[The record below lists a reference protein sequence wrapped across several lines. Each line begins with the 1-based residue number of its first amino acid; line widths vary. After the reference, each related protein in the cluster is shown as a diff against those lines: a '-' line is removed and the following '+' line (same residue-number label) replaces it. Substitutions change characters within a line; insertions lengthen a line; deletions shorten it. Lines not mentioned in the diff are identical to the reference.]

1 MVGTGTII
9 DPIISTLCA
18 YMAAACDRTL
28 SDEVSEKG
36 KHHLLDTV
44 AAMVSGARL
53 VPGEMAIKY
62 IATLGGPD
70 EAQVIGTNIRTSVIN
85 AAIANGMM
93 AHADETDDSHLRARA
108 HIGCS
113 VVPAALAMAEK
124 KGRSGDALL
133 RAMVLGYD
141 IGARFNLA
149 LNLGP
154 ISSYSLC
161 THSHGPGF
169 GAAAAAAALAGLN
182 GANMVN
188 VISLAA
194 EQASGLKTYMRDQ
207 DHIGKAFVFGG
218 MPARNGV
225 TAAHMVDTGFT
236 CVPDDITG
244 KDGYLIAFGQDAK
257 PEELSLELGTR
268 FEVMDTNIKKWS
280 VGSPIQA
287 ALDSLE
293 DLIREHGITAGDVSA
308 ITARLP
314 DDRAFI
320 VDDRE
325 MPDIN
330 LQHLIAV
337 MLLDGGL
344 TFASSHDEDRMT
356 DPDVLALKKKITL
369 VPETFL
375 TDARPERQAII
386 EITLPDGQQLEK
398 RTYAVRGTPENPM
411 EAREVIEK
419 AEGLMAPILGS
430 DTTKTVIDTIT
441 AIEKLDDTRVLAR
454 FFATA

>member
-1 MVGTGTII
+1 MAGTGTTT
-9 DPIISTLCA
+9 DPIISALCA
-18 YMAAACDRTL
+18 YMASACDRPLTP
-28 SDEVSEKG
+28 EVAEKG

-53 VPGEMAIKY
+53 GPGEMAIKY
-62 IATLGGPD
+62 VTTLGGPD

-124 KGRSGDALL
+124 KGRNGAALL

-182 GANMVN
+182 AADMIN

-244 KDGYLIAFGQDAK
+244 KDGYLMAFGQDAK
-257 PEELSLELGTR
+257 SEELSLELGTR

-293 DLIREHGITAGDVSA
+293 DLIREHGITADDVSA

-344 TFASSHDEDRMT
+344 TFASSHDEARMT
-356 DPDVLALKKKITL
+356 DPTVVGLKKKITL
-369 VPETFL
+369 VPEAFL
-375 TDARPERQAII
+375 TEARPERQAII
-386 EITLPDGQQLEK
+386 EIALNDGRRFEK
-398 RTYAVRGTPENPM
+398 RTYTVRGTPENPM
-411 EAREVIEK
+411 EAREVTEK
-419 AEGLMAPILGS
+419 AEGLMAPVLGTK
-430 DTTKTVIDTIT
+430 TTKILIDTLT
-441 AIEKLDDTRVLAR
+441 AIETLDDTRVLAR
-454 FFATA
+454 LFATG